1 MAKTIFEEMG
11 GTYTQVGDYFLPNLK
26 LPEEET
32 QANIGVWGMRHK
44 RFLKENH
51 RVLYSNLMTSGK
63 LVTYLDDIEQ
73 QATSMFLRLVKELVE
88 KENLNEELKATDQMV
103 WVQKMNNIRNR
114 ATEIVNSELIYTV

>member
-73 QATSMFLRLVKELVE
+73 QATSMFLWLVKELVE